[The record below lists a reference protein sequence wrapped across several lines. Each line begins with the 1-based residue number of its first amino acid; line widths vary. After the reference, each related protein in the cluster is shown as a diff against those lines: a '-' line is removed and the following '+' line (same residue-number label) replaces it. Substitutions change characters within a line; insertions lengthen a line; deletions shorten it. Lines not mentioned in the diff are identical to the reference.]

1 MIVGRFLPSRLP
13 YLLGSD
19 RWATLDDD
27 TAFILW
33 LTRIGEDL
41 CLEGRD
47 VAIKLF
53 ELGGKGTR
61 LRLFAGFMI
70 KKGRRRR

>member
-27 TAFILW
+27 TALILW
-33 LTRIGEDL
+33 FARIGEDL
-41 CLEGRD
+41 CLEGGD

-53 ELGGKGTR
+53 GLGGKGTR
-61 LRLFAGFMI
+61 LGFFAGFVV
-70 KKGRRRR
+70 KKGRWRR